1 MNNSRPG
8 ANVVSLWLGRKPDVF
23 LYSWLEKKNY
33 GQHSKLWVLVS
44 VKLFLV

>member
-23 LYSWLEKKNY
+23 LYSWLEKKIMASILNY
-33 GQHSKLWVLVS
+33 G
-44 VKLFLV
+44 